1 MRRQRY
7 GVVCALDSRGRV
19 HTWGWNLYGPLG
31 LGDTTNRSQPTR
43 VTGVSGI
50 VAIAAGE
57 MSAYALRHDGTIF
70 AWGSNSNGQLG
81 NSSAGYFETTPVM
94 VDIIAT
100 RIPLRPEV
108 SMPLPSVMTAASGPG
123 VTTRLGNW
131 ATPASIGGPLPRAW
145 KKVPRVHPWSLV
157 WPWAGSAV
165 GRNAPRKGQEAPL
178 AISTP
183 FQPTGAQPG
192 KMNAPSPFGEGA

>member
-1 MRRQRY
+1 VLLTPPEDHGRPI
-7 GVVCALDSRGRV
+7 LSRCSSEYR
-19 HTWGWNLYGPLG
+19 
-31 LGDTTNRSQPTR
+31 NR
-43 VTGVSGI
+43 
-50 VAIAAGE
+50 
-57 MSAYALRHDGTIF
+57 L
-70 AWGSNSNGQLG
+70 LG

-157 WPWAGSAV
+157 W
-165 GRNAPRKGQEAPL
+165 
-178 AISTP
+178 
-183 FQPTGAQPG
+183 
-192 KMNAPSPFGEGA
+192 